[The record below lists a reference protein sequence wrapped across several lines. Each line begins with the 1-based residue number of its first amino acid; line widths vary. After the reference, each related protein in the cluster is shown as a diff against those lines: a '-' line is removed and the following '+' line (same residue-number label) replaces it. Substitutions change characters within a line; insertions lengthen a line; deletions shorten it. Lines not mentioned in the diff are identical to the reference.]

1 MIEFFFLFLGDYL
14 KSYFFILNSLG
25 INIIISIFILSL
37 IIKLI
42 TFFPEKKIKIYTN
55 LKSEYFLKVKK
66 CVNKSTKNLKGQD
79 KFEETS
85 KIYDKFKYNP
95 IYELILVLPYLIQV
109 PVFLTM
115 YYLFLNINTEV
126 FLGKSFLFVSDL
138 SKPDSFY
145 KYYLFNINILPLIM
159 TLINIMCLILYNSSN
174 KFLEVSLPIIFL
186 IILYDKPSALVLYW
200 TFNNI
205 IYLFDIILEKYF

>member
-1 MIEFFFLFLGDYL
+1 MSPI
-14 KSYFFILNSLG
+14 
-25 INIIISIFILSL
+25 
-37 IIKLI
+37 
-42 TFFPEKKIKIYTN
+42 
-55 LKSEYFLKVKK
+55 
-66 CVNKSTKNLKGQD
+66 
-79 KFEETS
+79 
-85 KIYDKFKYNP
+85 KFKYNP